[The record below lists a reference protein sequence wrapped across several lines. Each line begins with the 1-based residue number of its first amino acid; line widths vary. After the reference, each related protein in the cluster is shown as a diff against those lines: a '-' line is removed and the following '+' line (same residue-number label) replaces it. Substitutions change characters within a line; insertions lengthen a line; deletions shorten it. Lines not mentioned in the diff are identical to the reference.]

1 MRALPFLPILALV
14 PALAACVAE
23 PPQQVA
29 RADYQTFCVNCH
41 GATGTGDGVLAASLD
56 PRPADLTLISARHG
70 GSFPTTYVMS
80 VIDGYSRGQHGADAA
95 GPMPE
100 FGDLLEGRQVL
111 YDDGNGGPPVPTPER
126 LLNLARYLE
135 SLQK

>member
-80 VIDGYSRGQHGADAA
+80 VIDGYSRGQHGADA
-95 GPMPE
+95 
-100 FGDLLEGRQVL
+100 GDHQIAE
-111 YDDGNGGPPVPTPER
+111 YPPD
-126 LLNLARYLE
+126 LALGQRAE
-135 SLQK
+135 HADQHG